1 MLHHTPDCASPTPL
15 GWRLRRPVALFCGVV
30 SLVALSACSGVTSRL
45 PGITSVVTPY
55 KIDILQGNVVTREQA
70 AALKA
75 GMTRDQVR
83 DVLGSPLLAS
93 VFHADR
99 WDYVFTFRRQGQTPQ
114 QRRLTAFFKAD
125 VLEKFEADELP
136 SEAEFVAS
144 LNAGRKFGKVPPLQA
159 TEAQLKAFDD
169 RNKVT
174 APVEPAAPAAA
185 PAASY
190 PPLETTGTT
199 R

>member
-1 MLHHTPDCASPTPL
+1 MLHHTPDRAPL
-15 GWRLRRPVALFCGVV
+15 STAGHRLNRPLQAICMLAAVA
-30 SLVALSACSGVTSRL
+30 ALSACSSVTSRM
-45 PGITSVVTPY
+45 PGITSLVSPY

-70 AALKA
+70 AALQT

-99 WDYVFTFRRQGQTPQ
+99 WDYVFTFRRQGQAPQ

-125 VLEKFEADELP
+125 ALERFEADELP
-136 SEAEFVAS
+136 TEAEFVAS
-144 LNAGRKFGKVPPLQA
+144 LDAGRKFGKVPPLQA
-159 TEAQLKAFDD
+159 TEAQLKTFDE
-169 RNKVT
+169 RNKAT
-174 APVEPAAPAAA
+174 TPTPPPAPEAA

-190 PPLETTGTT
+190 PPLETPGGA